1 VKRILV
7 TGATGHIGRQ
17 VVDQLRGTGC
27 QIRALTR
34 NPESADLPP
43 EVEVVR
49 GDLAAADTLDA
60 ALTGVDAVFLVWLA
74 RLAAA
79 PGALERIA
87 AHAERLVLLTSPHN
101 VPHPFFQQPNAM
113 RSVHAGLERLIEAST
128 LQWTF
133 LRPTVFAVNCR
144 HWWAPQIAKGN
155 IVRWFHA
162 DAATS
167 PIHER
172 DIAAVAVR
180 ALRDEGYASREYVLT
195 GPESLTQRQQ
205 VEIIGRAIGRPLV
218 FEELSPDAARQE
230 LSMIMPVA
238 IADMLLTAYGA
249 AVDRP
254 AHLTTTVADLT
265 GTPARRFHDW
275 AVENAAAF
283 ELLSPRAGVS

>member
-1 VKRILV
+1 MANARILV

-34 NPESADLPP
+34 HPESAALPR

-60 ALTGVDAVFLVWLA
+60 ALKDVDAVFLVWLA
-74 RLAAA
+74 PLAAA
-79 PGALERIA
+79 AGALERFA
-87 AHAERLVLLTSPHN
+87 AHAERVVLLTSPHN

-113 RSVHAGLERLIEAST
+113 RAVHVGLERLIEAST
-128 LQWTF
+128 RQWTF

-144 HWWAPQIAKGN
+144 LWWAPQIAKGN
-155 IVRWFHA
+155 IVRWFHG

-172 DIAAVAVR
+172 DIAAVGVR
-180 ALRDEGYASREYVLT
+180 ALLDEGHASKEYVLT

-205 VEIIGRAIGRPLV
+205 VEIIGQAIGRPLV
-218 FEELSPDAARQE
+218 FEELSPVAARQE
-230 LSMIMPVA
+230 VLAMWPAA
-238 IADMLLTAYGA
+238 IADMLLTAFGA

-254 AHLTTTVADLT
+254 AHLTTTVADVT
-265 GTPARRFHDW
+265 GTPARAFREW
-275 AVENAAAF
+275 AVDHAAEF
-283 ELLSPRAGVS
+283 GRSP